1 MDLLTRLE
9 RKFGRYAISNLSLY
23 IVVTYAAGYLLMLTS
38 SRLLGYL
45 TLAADSAGQSQHFYD
60 HYAAFLLF
68 RGKYPGENLG
78 DIPV

>member
-23 IVVTYAAGYLLMLTS
+23 IVVTYEAGYLVMLTS

-45 TLAADSAGQSQHFYD
+45 ALEPY
-60 HYAAFLLF
+60 YIL
-68 RGKYPGENLG
+68 RGE
-78 DIPV
+78 VW